1 MEKTQKVS
9 ISFRGTMNVTRIS
22 NAPSS
27 PLEKSKWTQGNSP
40 ASLEKSSAD
49 VQPQE
54 PAVQV
59 TPCVWK
65 QKSLCICLT
74 APSCYQECILRLSAS
89 TLFQYFVSSGYD
101 GFSHC
106 SRVQFTPNRCS
117 RVEFTLKHNGGL
129 RFLCLCDTEDEA
141 FKMTSWQ
148 SFLTTPCL
156 RTYGGSRGRFS
167 RP

>member
-1 MEKTQKVS
+1 M
-9 ISFRGTMNVTRIS
+9 SFRGTMNITRIS

-49 VQPQE
+49 VKPQE
-54 PAVQV
+54 PAVQI

-65 QKSLCICLT
+65 QKSLSNLSYCSLLLPGTHSYTLCLNFI
-74 APSCYQECILRLSAS
+74 SVLCFLWLWC
-89 TLFQYFVSSGYD
+89 
-101 GFSHC
+101 FSHC
-106 SRVQFTPNRCS
+106 SRVQFTPIRCS
-117 RVEFTLKHNGGL
+117 RVEFTPRHNGGL
-129 RFLCLCDTEDEA
+129 RFLCPCDTEDEA

-148 SFLTTPCL
+148 SFLTTPC
-156 RTYGGSRGRFS
+156 RRAYGGSKGRFP